1 MEMEGGWAET
11 PVSMVEPSD
20 LFLCCTCH
28 ECQLLLLDSQQL
40 KTQLKKY
47 VAMLGFGYLGNGKW
61 VSMRGDYI
69 ILQAAGPGST
79 KSGTF
84 QKFQHLWPTGFHK
97 VWAFAGVPEHWR
109 LMHACDWSRRVACTW
124 KFLIALKMF
133 LLCFCVSPSSPVIGW
148 LLRYVSQCTKMLLL
162 SAMYK
167 DICSYCYMIGR
178 RSCHSMYLL
187 SSTGEW
193 VCCPPPVVIRV

>member
-84 QKFQHLWPTGFHK
+84 QKFQEVSAPVTHWFPQSLGFCRSSRTLTLNACLWLVQKGGLHLE
-97 VWAFAGVPEHWR
+97 V
-109 LMHACDWSRRVACTW
+109 
-124 KFLIALKMF
+124 
-133 LLCFCVSPSSPVIGW
+133 
-148 LLRYVSQCTKMLLL
+148 
-162 SAMYK
+162 
-167 DICSYCYMIGR
+167 SYCPKNVSTLFLCLPIITR
-178 RSCHSMYLL
+178 DWLTSTVCFSMY
-187 SSTGEW
+187 
-193 VCCPPPVVIRV
+193 